1 MEIYLVGS
9 KGLEQENRKSS
20 PKLSPSS
27 PAQDFPKESKN
38 SLQVTKNKANY
49 GFPFSVLA
57 NWSGILEYFGKH
69 TFSSEP

>member
-20 PKLSPSS
+20 PKLSHSS

-38 SLQVTKNKANY
+38 SLQVTKNKVNY
-49 GFPFSVLA
+49 GQPIFSVFLFRS
-57 NWSGILEYFGKH
+57 WPIGQEF
-69 TFSSEP
+69 